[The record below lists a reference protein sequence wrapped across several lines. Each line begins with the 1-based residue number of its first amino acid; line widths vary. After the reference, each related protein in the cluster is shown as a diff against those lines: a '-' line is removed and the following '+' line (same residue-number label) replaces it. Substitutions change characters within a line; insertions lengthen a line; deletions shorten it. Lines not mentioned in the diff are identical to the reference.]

1 MLGTAEPVGVAGGA
15 PCTFPPWKLAFL
27 RALEVTQWLCFSHE
41 TRSRS
46 FSFNISWYMGS
57 DSSDMVA
64 DLTRPNPRARVSLD
78 IPQPKAKKLAAGMV
92 AEAGWGVD
100 GDFRLLDGEIRRPAT
115 PKKNVSL
122 EKSLEFLEFSQGD
135 SKRRFFSSQHL

>member
-1 MLGTAEPVGVAGGA
+1 
-15 PCTFPPWKLAFL
+15 
-27 RALEVTQWLCFSHE
+27 
-41 TRSRS
+41 
-46 FSFNISWYMGS
+46 
-57 DSSDMVA
+57 MVA

-100 GDFRLLDGEIRRPAT
+100 GDFRLLEDFRLLDGEIRRPAT

-122 EKSLEFLEFSQGD
+122 ENSLEFLEFSQGD
-135 SKRRFFSSQHL
+135 SKRRFF